1 MKKINRS
8 AWVSEMRKDLDEA
21 RKLDPASLKWGLYY
35 RALRLIE
42 LVDKEREDIEMIG
55 KKYLESLKDNLY

>member
-1 MKKINRS
+1 MNKINRS
-8 AWVSEMRKDLDEA
+8 AWASEKRKELDEA
-21 RKLDPASLKWGLYY
+21 RKLDPESLKWGLYY

-55 KKYLESLKDNLY
+55 KKYLEGLKDNLY